1 MKIKYTGN
9 VCYFDQKEKQNKS
22 LADFEHFPDLLK
34 TG

>member
-1 MKIKYTGN
+1 METHVTLTKKG
-9 VCYFDQKEKQNKS
+9 KQNKS